1 MGPREE
7 EEEFWELRGDKPT
20 SRYISGVLYPKQTK
34 LDADTQLTDTVQGE
48 NEDEEEEPINQ
59 DTSPFA
65 IATGTQPSSLG
76 ITCCVPIDTKL
87 IDVEVNFAKYDKQER
102 KMSPKKNKKTKTDK
116 AEEKIDESSPEESM
130 EIGWKRRGI
139 NVPFTINT
147 EILSGDKDIQDE
159 HAKII
164 YKIKKKPDNIYLTI
178 YLVNTRTSIIGIDH
192 YTTSDECIFQPEI
205 KLMKS
210 EVSEANSI
218 FYTMKHHK
226 EFSIEKEFEEQ
237 QFDLLFR
244 DKNYFAVGHNCSVDW
259 EKDKINAQSV
269 NWVKTTFVPQYN
281 VDTIEPRKAE
291 SNTLSKS
298 LQLATLKSVKDFS
311 EYKKLLSPIVL
322 EYEKWI
328 DELENQTESIP
339 KDFVDNDVTSYQIK
353 NCREAKSRIQEGI
366 ELISTDKIAGEAFR
380 FANNAMHDQMIYSRW
395 AKENIKKGGKEM
407 ADSPPFTEYEQNRPP
422 TWYVFQ
428 IAFILLNL
436 KSFVEPKSNDREIV
450 DLLWFPTGGGKTEA
464 YLGIIAFLLAMR
476 RLEIDPQR
484 TNDGV
489 HVIMRYTYRLLT
501 IQQFHRAAALMC
513 SCEYI
518 RQNNPTKWGTEPF
531 RVGLFVGNDTTP
543 NSLKTA
549 IKNKDLDVDKENPV
563 QIINCPRC
571 GKELNGKYD
580 YKVVSSP
587 RRMAIKCNNVNCFFG
602 NPNNH
607 ESYLP
612 VVFIDDDIIS
622 TLPSLLIGTV
632 DKFAR
637 LAWDSKFAALFGKVR
652 EVCQKHGWK
661 PATAKPG
668 NNPNDVC
675 KHASDPSKN
684 EKVINIDY
692 LTPPE
697 LIIQD
702 ELHLITGPL
711 GTLTGLY
718 ETIVED
724 LCLSKEGIKPK
735 IIASTATIKNS
746 ENQIKW
752 LFARESSKIFPPQAF
767 DFGETYFSK
776 VIHSSEKMGRIHLGI
791 CSTSAGGFTGDARIA
806 SVVLRKIRYIL
817 ENKDNEFNY
826 TSDEID
832 PYYTLVSYYNT
843 IKNVGSALRYY
854 EDTVPPYMGTI
865 SKNHEKN
872 GSLNKHSLQLAELTG
887 RLDASDIPEIF
898 KELEIGLS
906 KEMCTC
912 DESKRIQLTETTTVC
927 NTCKKQF
934 KRPLDALLCT
944 NMLSVGVDIQ
954 RLSLMIIN
962 NQPKH
967 TSEYIQA
974 SGRIGRSENA
984 PGLVITNY
992 RYMAARDLSIFEN
1005 FDQFHSMYHKEVEP
1019 GTLTPFAG
1027 RARETALFGVLVAL
1041 IRNHSSRANGCHSV
1055 ATDPSRFL
1063 QTNTHV
1069 IDLYDKIKKRLEARV
1084 DLVDPNEK
1092 DDTIRDFDKCRDDWL
1107 KYATKYGDQ
1116 IKYKRNYYEF
1126 ASRPPDN
1133 IRFLLKTIGDTDP
1146 PTYEGKQIPVSMR
1159 QTDGNVKTY
1168 YVLPSEAENEE
1179 T

>member
-7 EEEFWELRGDKPT
+7 EEEFWELNGDKPT

-87 IDVEVNFAKYDKQER
+87 IDVEVNFAKYDEQKR
-102 KMSPKKNKKTKTDK
+102 KMEPKKNKKTKTSENDK
-116 AEEKIDESSPEESM
+116 KTDESLDEESM
-130 EIGWKRRGI
+130 ETGWKRRGI
-139 NVPFTINT
+139 NIPFTINT
-147 EILSGDKDIQDE
+147 EYETGDKDIQDE
-159 HAKII
+159 HAKIVW
-164 YKIKKKPDNIYLTI
+164 KIKKKSDNRFYLTI
-178 YLVNTRTSIIGIDH
+178 YLVNTRTAIIGVDH

-210 EVSEANSI
+210 EVSEADSI
-218 FYTMKHHK
+218 FLAMRHHK
-226 EFSIEKEFEEQ
+226 ESFIEKEPEEL

-259 EKDKINAQSV
+259 NKNKLNAQSV
-269 NWVKTTFVPQYN
+269 DWVKTTFVPQYN
-281 VDTIEPRKAE
+281 VDIIEPRKAE
-291 SNTLSKS
+291 SNTLSTS
-298 LQLATLKSVKDFS
+298 LQLATLKNIKDFS
-311 EYKKLLSPIVL
+311 EYRKLLSPIVS

-328 DELENQTESIP
+328 DILENQTESIP
-339 KDFVDNDVTSYQIK
+339 KVFVDNDVTSYQIE

-366 ELISTDKIAGEAFR
+366 ELISTNKIAGEAFR
-380 FANNAMHDQMIYSRW
+380 FANDAMHDQMIYSRW

-407 ADSPPFTEYEQNRPP
+407 ADSPPFAEYEQNRPP
-422 TWYVFQ
+422 TWYIFQ

-436 KSFVEPKSNDREIV
+436 KSFVEPKSDDREIV

-476 RLEIDPQR
+476 RLETDPQR

-518 RQNNPTKWGTEPF
+518 RQHNPAKWGKDPF

-549 IKNKDLDVDKENPV
+549 EKNKNLDVDKENPV

-587 RRMAIKCNNVNCFFG
+587 KRMAIKCSNVNCFFG
-602 NPNNH
+602 NPDND

-612 VVFIDDDIIS
+612 VVFVDDDIIS

-637 LAWDSKFAALFGKVR
+637 LAWDPKFTALFGKVR

-661 PATAKPG
+661 PATAKSG
-668 NNPNDVC
+668 VNANDVC
-675 KHASDPSKN
+675 KHASNPSKN
-684 EKVINIDY
+684 ERKMEIDY

-752 LFARESSKIFPPQAF
+752 LFARERSKIFPPQAF

-776 VIHSSEKMGRIHLGI
+776 VIPSSEKIGRIHLGI
-791 CSTSAGGFTGDARIA
+791 CSTSAGGFTGDARIS

-826 TSDEID
+826 TTDEID

-843 IKNVGSALRYY
+843 IRNVGSALRYY
-854 EDTVPPYMGTI
+854 EDTVPPYMGAI
-865 SKNHEKN
+865 SRNYEKN

-887 RLDASDIPEIF
+887 RLDASDIPETF

-912 DESKRIQLTETTTVC
+912 DESKRIQLTETSTVC

-1005 FDQFHSMYHKEVEP
+1005 FDQFHSTYHRQVEP

-1027 RARETALFGVLVAL
+1027 RARETALFAVLVAL
-1041 IRNHSSRANGCHSV
+1041 IRNHSSKANGCHSV

-1063 QTNTHV
+1063 QTNTPV
-1069 IDLYDKIKKRLEARV
+1069 IDLYDKVKKRLEARV

-1107 KYATKYGDQ
+1107 EYAKNYGDK
-1116 IKYKRNYYEF
+1116 IRYKRNYYEF
-1126 ASRPPDN
+1126 ATKPPDN
-1133 IRFLLKTIGDTDP
+1133 IVFLLKTIGDIDP
-1146 PTYEGKQIPVSMR
+1146 LTYEGKQIPVSMR
-1159 QTDGNVKTY
+1159 QADGNVKTY
-1168 YVLPSEAENEE
+1168 YVLPSEAG